1 MGLFDFVT
9 KKKLVGLVGG
19 KAFNELSV
27 QQGKDPIPII
37 DDYFVAV
44 VTTQQGTL
52 PILLTAQWIEK
63 DHTVQ
68 MKNMK
73 GTYWFDQL
81 GNRLDIWSSPD
92 VPENVVQSFLEA
104 SSGIKQ

>member
-9 KKKLVGLVGG
+9 KKKLDGLMGG
-19 KAFNELSV
+19 KAFNELRV
-27 QQGKDPIPII
+27 LQGKNEIPII

-44 VTTQQGTL
+44 VTTSKGIL

-63 DHTVQ
+63 DQTVQ

-73 GTYWFDQL
+73 GTYWFDQF
-81 GNRLDIWSSPD
+81 GNRFDIWSSPD
-92 VPENVVQSFLEA
+92 VPENVVKTFVEILTL
-104 SSGIKQ
+104 